1 MHVGLHFQII
11 LLNSL
16 MNSVKI
22 VELGVYAKCQ
32 IPPITRVDESGQIQ
46 YFSF

>member
-1 MHVGLHFQII
+1 
-11 LLNSL
+11 

-32 IPPITRVDESGQIQ
+32 IPAITQVDENSQIQ
-46 YFSF
+46 YFSFWSGTGS

>member
-1 MHVGLHFQII
+1 
-11 LLNSL
+11 

-32 IPPITRVDESGQIQ
+32 IPAITQVDENGQIQ
-46 YFSF
+46 YFSFRSGTGS